1 MNVRRRAFAGGLLAA
16 GLILGMPALLI
27 TPRVSGQLRS
37 DFERFHRMMESQ
49 FGAQR
54 VTVSR
59 AWEQMLREAVSRSA
73 MEQVQ
78 MVSQFFHQ
86 HVRYRLDSQLYG
98 MEDYWASP
106 LETLGHGMGDCE
118 DYAIAKYVSL
128 RMLGISDNNLRMI
141 YVRARIGGARST
153 ITEAHMVLGYYPQ
166 PNAEPLI
173 LDSLVRDIQPAS
185 ARPDLQPVFSFNA
198 AGLWTPGGTT
208 SVASPTARLSRWRN
222 VLDRIEN
229 EGIVW

>member
-1 MNVRRRAFAGGLLAA
+1 MNARRRALTSGLLCA
-16 GLILGMPALLI
+16 GLMLGLPTLFSVRTA
-27 TPRVSGQLRS
+27 SGRLRA

-49 FGAQR
+49 FGAPR

-59 AWEQMLREAVSRSA
+59 AWEQMLRAAVDRSE

-78 MVSQFFHQ
+78 MVSQFIHQ
-86 HVRYRLDSQLYG
+86 HVRYRLDMNLYG

-128 RMLGISDNNLRMI
+128 RMLGISDANLRMI
-141 YVRARIGGARST
+141 YVRARIGGSRST

-166 PNAEPLI
+166 PNAEPMI
-173 LDSLVRDIQPAS
+173 LDSLVRDIQPARD
-185 ARPDLQPVFSFNA
+185 RPDLQPVFSFNA

-208 SVASPTARLSRWRN
+208 SVASPTARLSRWRS

-229 EGIVW
+229 EGLVW

>member
-1 MNVRRRAFAGGLLAA
+1 MNARRRAITRGLFCA
-16 GLILGMPALLI
+16 GLMLGMPALMSVR
-27 TPRVSGQLRS
+27 TASGRLTA
-37 DFERFHRMMESQ
+37 DFERFHRMMDSQ

-54 VTVSR
+54 VVVSR
-59 AWEQMLREAVSRSA
+59 AWEQMLRAAVERSEL
-73 MEQVQ
+73 EQVQ

-86 HVRYRLDSQLYG
+86 YVRYRLDINLYG

-106 LETLGHGMGDCE
+106 LETLGHGLGDCE

-128 RMLGISDNNLRMI
+128 RMLGISDANLRMI
-141 YVRARIGGARST
+141 YVQARIGGSRST
-153 ITEAHMVLGYYPQ
+153 ITQAHMVLGYYPQ

-173 LDSLVRDIQPAS
+173 LDSLVRDIQPARD
-185 ARPDLQPVFSFNA
+185 RPDLQPVFSFNA

-208 SVASPTARLSRWRN
+208 SVASPTARLSRWRS

-229 EGIVW
+229 EGLVW